1 VTTSPQPDLT
11 LRLVNTGVDA
21 AAPALHPRNTRRH
34 ANAISTENLAA
45 AQLSTTDARWA
56 IAAATAAAIE
66 GGTAAIIRPES
77 RRRLLSL
84 ATSLGLRPCDANLL
98 IAIVQD
104 AARSGAGPLGP
115 DVADRLTLIREPTH
129 DPEANRAALTN
140 LVTAIALAALLLISL
155 ILWIL

>member
-21 AAPALHPRNTRRH
+21 AAPALHTRNARRY
-34 ANAISTENLAA
+34 ANAVTTENCAA
-45 AQLSTTDARWA
+45 AQLAPTDARWA

-77 RRRLLSL
+77 RQRLVSL
-84 ATSLGLRPCDANLL
+84 ATSLGLRPFDANLI

-115 DVADRLTLIREPTH
+115 SVADRLTLIREPAH
-129 DPEANRAALTN
+129 DPDANRAALTS
-140 LVTAIALAALLLISL
+140 LITAIALAALLLISA